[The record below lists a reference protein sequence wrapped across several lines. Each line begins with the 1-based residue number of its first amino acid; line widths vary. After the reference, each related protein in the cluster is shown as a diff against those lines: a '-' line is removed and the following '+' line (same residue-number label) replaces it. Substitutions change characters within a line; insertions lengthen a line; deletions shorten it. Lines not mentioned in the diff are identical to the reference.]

1 MDSPKQNRKSDKHPR
16 LHKYLAACGL
26 GSRRACEGLIA
37 DGRVSVD
44 GKVVRE
50 QGVCID
56 PARQAVCLDQRPVAS
71 QAKIFLVLNKPRGF
85 LCTARDPQGRRTFLS
100 LLPPLQERV
109 FTVGRLD
116 RDSEGLLLVTN
127 DGDLAHTLMHPRHGV
142 EKIYRVWTAT
152 RLTTEQE
159 RRLRTGVTSQGERL
173 YLNDI
178 RPVET
183 QSEKN
188 VYQVRLVAGRNR
200 HIRRMFEVLG
210 IAILRLQ
217 RVAIGPLTLDHLRSG
232 PPAKLPSP
240 QSLRASVAG
249 GCVALRA
256 GAWRHLKDE
265 EVQALRQCVLKPL
278 HSY

>member
-1 MDSPKQNRKSDKHPR
+1 MDSPKQNRKSKPAVR
-16 LHKYLAACGL
+16 LHKYLASCGL
-26 GSRRACEGLIA
+26 GSRRFCEGLID

-44 GKVVRE
+44 GVVVRE

-56 PARQAVCLDQRPVAS
+56 PARQAVCLDDRAVAS
-71 QAKIFLVLNKPRGF
+71 QAKIFLVLNKPRDI
-85 LCTARDPQGRRTFLS
+85 LCTSRDPQGRRTFLD
-100 LLPPLQERV
+100 LLPPLQARV

-152 RLTTEQE
+152 RLTPEQDQ
-159 RRLRTGVTSQGERL
+159 RLRTGVTSQGEKL

-178 RPVET
+178 TPVET
-183 QSEKN
+183 STAKA

-200 HIRRMFEVLG
+200 HIRRMFEALG

-217 RVAIGPLTLDHLRSG
+217 RVAIGPLTLDR
-232 PPAKLPSP
+232 
-240 QSLRASVAG
+240 
-249 GCVALRA
+249 LRA
-256 GAWRHLKDE
+256 GAWRHLKAE
-265 EVQALRQCVLKPL
+265 EIQALRQYAIKPL
-278 HSY
+278 HSD

>member
-1 MDSPKQNRKSDKHPR
+1 LDSPKQNRKSDKHPR

-56 PARQAVCLDQRPVAS
+56 PERQAVCLDQRPVAS
-71 QAKIFLVLNKPRGF
+71 QAKIFLVLNKPRNY

-116 RDSEGLLLVTN
+116 WDSEGLLLVTN

-152 RLTTEQE
+152 RLTPEKEQ
-159 RRLRTGVTSQGERL
+159 RLRTGVISQGERL
-173 YLNDI
+173 HLNDI
-178 RPVET
+178 TLAET
-183 QSEKN
+183 RDAKT

-200 HIRRMFEVLG
+200 HIRRMFEALG

-217 RVAIGPLTLDHLRSG
+217 RVAIGPLILDRLRS
-232 PPAKLPSP
+232 
-240 QSLRASVAG
+240 
-249 GCVALRA
+249 
-256 GAWRHLKDE
+256 GAWRHLKAE
-265 EVQALRQCVLKPL
+265 EVQALRQCAIKPVMDR
-278 HSY
+278 

>member
-1 MDSPKQNRKSDKHPR
+1 MDSPRQNHKSEKKPR

-37 DGRVSVD
+37 EGRVSVD

-56 PARQAVCLDQRPVAS
+56 PACQTVCLDQRPVTL
-71 QAKIFLVLNKPRGF
+71 QAKIFLVLNKPRDF
-85 LCTARDPQGRRTFLS
+85 LCTSRDPQGRRTFLS

-142 EKIYRVWTAT
+142 EKIYRVWTAI

-159 RRLRTGVTSQGERL
+159 QRLRMGVTSQGERL
-173 YLNDI
+173 HLNAI
-178 RPVET
+178 MPVET
-183 QSEKN
+183 LSAKV

-210 IAILRLQ
+210 ITILRLQ
-217 RVAIGPLTLDHLRSG
+217 RVAIGPLALDHLC
-232 PPAKLPSP
+232 L
-240 QSLRASVAG
+240 
-249 GCVALRA
+249 

-265 EVQALRQCVLKPL
+265 EVQALRQYGARSHASNP
-278 HSY
+278 Y

>member
-37 DGRVSVD
+37 EGRVSVD

-56 PARQAVCLDQRPVAS
+56 PARQVVWLDRRPVAP
-71 QAKIFLVLNKPRGF
+71 QAKIFLVLNKPRDL
-85 LCTARDPQGRRTFLS
+85 LCTSRDPQGRRTFLS
-100 LLPPLQERV
+100 LLPPLRERV

-152 RLTTEQE
+152 RLTPEQE
-159 RRLRTGVTSQGERL
+159 QHLRAGVVAQGERL
-173 YLNDI
+173 HLKDI
-178 RPVET
+178 ASVAT
-183 QSEKN
+183 QTEKAE
-188 VYQVRLVAGRNR
+188 YQVRLAAGRNR
-200 HIRRMFEVLG
+200 HIRRMFEALG
-210 IAILRLQ
+210 IVILRLQ
-217 RVAIGPLTLDHLRSG
+217 RIAIGPLTLDRLR
-232 PPAKLPSP
+232 
-240 QSLRASVAG
+240 V
-249 GCVALRA
+249 
-256 GAWRHLKDE
+256 GAWRHLKSE
-265 EVQALRQCVLKPL
+265 EVQALRKYGALSRRSNPC
-278 HSY
+278 